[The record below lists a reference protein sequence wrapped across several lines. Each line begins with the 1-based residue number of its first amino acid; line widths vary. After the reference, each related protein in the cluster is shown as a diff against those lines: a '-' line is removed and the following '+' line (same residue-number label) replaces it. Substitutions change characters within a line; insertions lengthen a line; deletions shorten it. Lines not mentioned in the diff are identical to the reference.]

1 METRTLPLSTAT
13 THDDTAHGEGAG
25 ALLFSGLASAL
36 LGVLRNLALAGKCL
50 AFGLGALLVGRF
62 ARGGNLL
69 RRGVMALVQ
78 VPLEVV
84 LGLCGRVLSGAQT
97 VLGLEPVGCGLGAKQ
112 LTELRKVFGDGL
124 DYSRVRLK
132 VGRLGLLAL
141 PGRPF
146 TLGNTLY
153 VPRDIPRSASGALV
167 LPMHLLVRG
176 VGHIWQYQT
185 GRTDHVCETLW
196 AQEFGD
202 GADWRSAL
210 DEGRGWRE
218 LDPAQQARFLQVAY
232 ARSGYFLAP
241 GQHFV
246 DEDTGRD
253 YTPQLEAAL
262 EQVRSRRGAP

>member
-1 METRTLPLSTAT
+1 METRTLPLSTVP
-13 THDDTAHGEGAG
+13 HDETARGEGAG
-25 ALLFSGLASAL
+25 ALLLSSLASAL
-36 LGVLRNLALAGKCL
+36 LGVLRNLALAAKCL
-50 AFGLGALLVGRF
+50 ALGLGALLTGKF

-69 RRGVMALVQ
+69 RRSVMALVQ

-84 LGLCGRVLSGAQT
+84 LGLGGRVLSGVQT
-97 VLGLEPVGCGLGAKQ
+97 VLGWEPMGCGLGAKQ

-141 PGRPF
+141 PGRLF
-146 TLGNTLY
+146 TLGHTLY
-153 VPRDIPRSASGALV
+153 VPRDLPRSASGALM
-167 LPMHLLVRG
+167 LPMHLLIRG
-176 VGHIWQYQT
+176 VGHLWQYQT

-202 GADWRSAL
+202 GSDWRSAL

-232 ARSGYFLAP
+232 ARSGYFMAP
-241 GQHFV
+241 GQRFV
-246 DEDTGRD
+246 DEDTGKD
-253 YTPQLEAAL
+253 YTQQLEAAL